1 MDALKSAGRAIL
13 RSPSIARHSL
23 GVSSRHQKLPE
34 NWTDTKETLLEGMV
48 FNLKYLGMT
57 LVEKPKGE
65 DMAAAAIRRIISMA
79 RVGAKKFQ
87 KVTLTVSPRGIVL
100 QESESNALIEN
111 VSIYRISYCTTDK
124 VQNKVFAYVAQNQ
137 TNEALECHAFLSPK
151 KKIAQAVAL
160 TVAQAFKVALD
171 LWETAQEGKG
181 QTCPRNCCNS
191 ETTSF
196 CGVSHSCVSE
206 TDSRLKD
213 VERSSESSTVIPLSS
228 MEIDRPYCVTPPGPT
243 DIGSPFR
250 AQSGEEDDEEEEDLD
265 EAFSRFAQSR
275 TRDQE
280 PDVAVTEE
288 LTQGG
293 VMVGSGLAGDRHPH
307 CS

>member
-79 RVGAKKFQ
+79 RVGSKKFQ
-87 KVTLTVSPRGIVL
+87 KVTLTVSPRGLVL

-137 TNEALECHAFLSPK
+137 TNETLECHAFLSPK

-171 LWETAQEGKG
+171 LWETAQE
-181 QTCPRNCCNS
+181 
-191 ETTSF
+191 ET
-196 CGVSHSCVSE
+196 
-206 TDSRLKD
+206 RLKD
-213 VERSSESSTVIPLSS
+213 VESSSESSTVNPLSS

-243 DIGSPFR
+243 SVGSLFR

-288 LTQGG
+288 LLQGG
-293 VMVGSGLAGDRHPH
+293 VMVGRGLAGDRHPH